1 MIVLVGGHRCDRQ
14 SRLREYEEHFDGS
27 ARVVETDPPKVGQ
40 AAASEI
46 VVMLSR
52 CSCEVGVVAD
62 LLRPTRYPDPEASR
76 LATAGHC
83 LCLQRLHRGR
93 TCPATTKNR
102 SAPAVGKHGYIVG

>member
-52 CSCEVGVVAD
+52 CSCEVGVVAG
-62 LLRPTRYPDPEASR
+62 LLRPTRYPDPKLHGQRQLGIVSAYSGFIEAAHALPLR
-76 LATAGHC
+76 
-83 LCLQRLHRGR
+83 RIVRR
-93 TCPATTKNR
+93 TR
-102 SAPAVGKHGYIVG
+102 